1 MKHKKL
7 LTCLTIVTLSLSLL
21 ATPCF
26 VLTSAFAFAPVF
38 RDTFVGELKEKVEL
52 LKNAEKKK
60 IVVIGGSSVPF
71 GIQSNYIKKYL
82 PNYDVVNFGL
92 YAALGS
98 DVMLDLAREYIDK
111 DDIIIFS
118 PEMNTQTLSFYYN
131 GRTLWQA
138 LDGNFSCFHSLS
150 KETKE
155 RMLGDLYTFAQEKAH
170 YTLFE
175 ELKLEGVYQRSSFN
189 EYGDIKPELLPYNIM
204 QDLYDPTTTIDLE
217 NTYPS
222 ADFLSYLNDYAME
235 AKKKGASFYYRFAP
249 MNEKSIISE
258 ITMDSY
264 YEKLN
269 EDLSFPILGNPN
281 DAVMEAEWFYDSNF
295 HLNGAGS
302 ILNTKNLIKDI
313 KIVLNDHTITDIYVP
328 EKPQI
333 QGEDETL
340 GDCSDEDCFLYQED
354 GEGYQII
361 GVKEKKESLIIPTH
375 HDGKRVKSFS
385 AKTFQNQS
393 GILEIL
399 IQSNIE
405 SLYDYS
411 FKDNTELTKI
421 KIKNKKPY
429 RIKIGSHLLDDSKA
443 KIYVPKDVLSLYKS
457 DYNFSQ
463 YADRIFADPTLD

>member
-1 MKHKKL
+1 
-7 LTCLTIVTLSLSLL
+7 
-21 ATPCF
+21 
-26 VLTSAFAFAPVF
+26 
-38 RDTFVGELKEKVEL
+38 
-52 LKNAEKKK
+52 
-60 IVVIGGSSVPF
+60 
-71 GIQSNYIKKYL
+71 
-82 PNYDVVNFGL
+82 
-92 YAALGS
+92 
-98 DVMLDLAREYIDK
+98 
-111 DDIIIFS
+111 
-118 PEMNTQTLSFYYN
+118 
-131 GRTLWQA
+131 
-138 LDGNFSCFHSLS
+138 
-150 KETKE
+150 
-155 RMLGDLYTFAQEKAH
+155 
-170 YTLFE
+170 
-175 ELKLEGVYQRSSFN
+175 
-189 EYGDIKPELLPYNIM
+189 
-204 QDLYDPTTTIDLE
+204 
-217 NTYPS
+217 
-222 ADFLSYLNDYAME
+222 
-235 AKKKGASFYYRFAP
+235 
-249 MNEKSIISE
+249 
-258 ITMDSY
+258 
-264 YEKLN
+264 
-269 EDLSFPILGNPN
+269 
-281 DAVMEAEWFYDSNF
+281 MEAEWFYDSNF

-385 AKTFQNQS
+385 AETFQNQS

-411 FKDNTELTKI
+411 FKHNTELTKI